1 MLRITY
7 NGGKILDESLPH
19 VDKKPMNWYLQR
31 YLMNWRGQ
39 FRLDLFN
46 KSFICGLIFAATLV
60 IIAGVGELI
69 GHGFHL
75 FLVALLVV
83 FVLTQITL
91 LFVNL
96 KDLLYLSH
104 FLPKQK
110 IQLEDNI
117 VDVPESVKLELLSF
131 FYGGDYSSRKPSIGI
146 INTDNG
152 FYTIK
157 KDGAL
162 ERCYFMV
169 KDDREKRYFFQEL
182 PMNKPYSIVALVYD
196 KAKK

>member
-7 NGGKILDESLPH
+7 DGGKILDESLPH

-46 KSFICGLIFAATLV
+46 KAFIYGILFAVTLLI
-60 IIAGVGELI
+60 VGITSEFVE
-69 GHGFHL
+69 HGFYL
-75 FLVALLVV
+75 F
-83 FVLTQITL
+83 FVSLPIIFILIQIM
-91 LFVNL
+91 LFSVNF
-96 KDLLYLSH
+96 KDLLCLDC
-104 FLPKQK
+104 FLPKEK

-117 VDVPESVKLELLSF
+117 IDVPKSVKLELLSF
-131 FYGGDYSSRKPSIGI
+131 FYGGDYISRKPSIGI
-146 INTDNG
+146 INTDDG

-157 KDGAL
+157 KDGTL
-162 ERCYFMV
+162 ERCYLV
-169 KDDREKRYFFQEL
+169 VQDDREKRYFFQEL
-182 PMNKPYSIVALVYD
+182 PMNKPYSIVALIYD